1 LRSSAPSYVSTTQQT
16 DNPIPSA
23 DPERQRIANAL
34 GKPEYKTFRSRLSR
48 RLNTQKGGGE
58 TRMHTPPAHHPSSIP
73 THRRY
78 PDDHAPDP
86 RHPKGTPMT
95 IRTKLLILTILAGAT
110 TMGVGAFGYFT
121 TTAVVLD
128 SEQIIDQSIIEPQHA
143 LGALRSRFD
152 VATIELLNA
161 DRDAYQAT
169 LALAEGLSGRDTDEV
184 VAAFDENAKQ
194 VNDRVALAIESAGDE
209 VPAGYRARFNTAYQT
224 WLDHSDTVLT
234 NITSSQQTEPAQY
247 RALIDSFEHVRGL
260 IDELSESFETS
271 LARIRTQADELI
283 TNAHAQADALADRA
297 HTRQAWALA
306 AAIGAVIALA
316 ALAFPLV
323 IGVTRRLNRLA
334 AAMNEIAGGDADLTA
349 RIDDQGSDEIASLA
363 GSFDAVAARL
373 EGFVDRV
380 RRVAGSMEAST
391 SGVSRVADETSKRI
405 VEQNAS
411 VHRVSAAVAELSSTT
426 DEVAGNCQSATNAA
440 GEARAVSDEG
450 HNVVNST
457 SDAINQAQS
466 SFELTVT
473 SVERLG
479 ERVSRITSMITVI
492 NEIAE
497 QTNLLALNA
506 AIEAARAGENGRGF
520 AVVADEVR
528 KLADRTTTATDEIV
542 ESIREIESMTRE
554 SVTSLEGGR
563 ASMTSGAQWA
573 SSAAEALQ
581 HIQSSTN
588 ALAKQITDISNATRE
603 QAQATSEIAQQ
614 TETMTMTASA
624 IESDTQG
631 LRAQVDDLCKAQQD
645 LEDLVAAFRTNDAH
659 ATNA

>member
-1 LRSSAPSYVSTTQQT
+1 
-16 DNPIPSA
+16 
-23 DPERQRIANAL
+23 
-34 GKPEYKTFRSRLSR
+34 
-48 RLNTQKGGGE
+48 
-58 TRMHTPPAHHPSSIP
+58 
-73 THRRY
+73 
-78 PDDHAPDP
+78 
-86 RHPKGTPMT
+86 MT